1 MDTLQTGLAQAW
13 AAIAT
18 FVPKLFMFLII
29 LLIGWLIAKAISKAI
44 QVLFVRLGFN
54 RLLKRAGLAD
64 MTAKSQVDLGGLL
77 IKVVYYFVLLIFLQL
92 ALGAFGP
99 NPVKDLIDQIV
110 LFLPRVLVAIVL
122 VLVAA
127 AVGRVVGDLVR
138 GALGG
143 RPIGGVLSKITFG
156 FIVALGVIAALNQMG
171 IALTVTTPIL
181 VTVLATIGG
190 VIVVGVG
197 GGLIGPMQQRW
208 GKWLSGVE
216 AQFGTANGSKK
227 NGAEPA
233 PEPTNPHTSGL

>member
-13 AAIAT
+13 ANIAT
-18 FVPKLFMFLII
+18 FVPKLVMFLVV
-29 LLIGWLIAKAISKAI
+29 LLIGWLIAKAVSKAI
-44 QVLFVRLGFN
+44 QVAFVRLGFT

-64 MTAKSQVDLGGLL
+64 MAAKTQVDLGGLL
-77 IKVVYYFVLLIFLQL
+77 IKVVYYFILLIFLQL

-143 RPIGGVLSKITFG
+143 RPVGGVLGKITFG

-181 VTVLATIGG
+181 ITVLATIGG
-190 VIVVGVG
+190 VVVVGVG

-208 GKWLSGVE
+208 GKWLTGVE
-216 AQFGTANGSKK
+216 KQFSAPNGTK
-227 NGAEPA
+227 NGVEPAEPVT
-233 PEPTNPHTSGL
+233 PNTGTSGL